1 MMPLPFL
8 RGALFLVIVGFL
20 MMPVPGTSAA
30 STSAS
35 VMEDIV
41 GKVDARYAQT
51 KDLQADF
58 VQETILE
65 GFTTGF
71 TSSGR
76 LYLKKPG
83 LLRWDYLHPSEEQI
97 YVDGDQVMMYVPEH
111 QQVVKGVLTQ
121 MAASKGPLA
130 LLQGAGNLSQ
140 QFTILES
147 TDGSKDV
154 GKFPSL
160 TLVPKPVGQTPPT
173 IKKIVLK
180 LFPDTYFIQSITLF
194 EVSGNISRVL
204 FDHIQANTG
213 LSSSQLTFDVPPDVV
228 VVELP

>member
-1 MMPLPFL
+1 MMLLLFL
-8 RGALFLVIVGFL
+8 RGAIFLGIACF
-20 MMPVPGTSAA
+20 MMPVFDASAA
-30 STSAS
+30 SVS
-35 VMEDIV
+35 VTQEIV
-41 GKVDARYAQT
+41 KKVDARYAQT

-97 YVDGDQVMMYVPEH
+97 YVNGDQVMMYVPEH
-111 QQVVKGVLTQ
+111 QQVVKGALTQ

-147 TDGSKDV
+147 ADGSKDNE
-154 GKFPSL
+154 KFPSL
-160 TLVPKPVGQTPPT
+160 TLVPKPVDQTPPT

-180 LFPDTYFIQSITLF
+180 LFPDTYFIQGITLF
-194 EVSGNISRVL
+194 EVSGNISRVV